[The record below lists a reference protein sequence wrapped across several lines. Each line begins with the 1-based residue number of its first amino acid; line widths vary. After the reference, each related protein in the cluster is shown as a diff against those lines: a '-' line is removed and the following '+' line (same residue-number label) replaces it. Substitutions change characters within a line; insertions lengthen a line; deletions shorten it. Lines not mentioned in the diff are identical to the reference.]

1 MLLQL
6 IWSNL
11 RYRPVRAVLS
21 AFGVALAVVLMLVNA
36 GLVNGTQQE
45 RARRETNVQAEL
57 MFWRDFNLTSTAAL
71 VMPIQYTNRLRQV
84 AGVADVAPVGQ
95 YLKPSDYGIGV
106 EIIEGIEWESYQRLT
121 GIRLQAGTP
130 PVDEYEAIV
139 DAEFIRTRR
148 VAVGDTVTV
157 FERPFRIAGV
167 YAPEAGTARFKMR
180 LDTLQKLLA
189 APERCTFIYVKCQDP
204 SAQEA
209 VAARIVEELPDN
221 TVILIRDLPAAY
233 EQSIP
238 ALNTFLKLVIGLA
251 VAVGTTFVFLTMYTT
266 IAERKRDIGILKS
279 LGASSWW
286 IIRAIEAEAL
296 FVGLLGLL
304 LGTGAAY
311 LVVAGITAFTAL
323 RPAIELRWIGL
334 AALISLF
341 STVLGA
347 LYPAWRAARL
357 DPVETLAE

>member
-1 MLLQL
+1 MLFQL
-6 IWSNL
+6 VWSNL
-11 RYRPVRAVLS
+11 RHRPVRTALS
-21 AFGVALAVVLMLVNA
+21 AFGVALAVTLILVNA
-36 GLVNGTQQE
+36 GLVNGSQRG
-45 RARRETNVQAEL
+45 RAQRETNVRAEL
-57 MFWRDFNLTSTAAL
+57 MFWRDFNLTSTSAL
-71 VMPIQYTNRLRQV
+71 VMPIQYTDRLRQI
-84 AGVADVAPVGQ
+84 AGVADAAPVGQ

-130 PVDEYEAIV
+130 PVEEYDAIV

-148 VAVGDTVTV
+148 VAIGDTVMV
-157 FERPFRIAGV
+157 FERPFRITGV
-167 YAPEAGTARFKMR
+167 YAPEAGTARFKMQ
-180 LDTLQKLLA
+180 LATMQKLLA
-189 APERCTFIYVKCQDP
+189 APERCTFIYVKCINP
-204 SAQEA
+204 AEQEA
-209 VAARIVEELPDN
+209 VAAHIVEELPDN

-233 EQSIP
+233 EQGIP

-251 VAVGTTFVFLTMYTT
+251 VAVGITFVFLTMYTT

-279 LGASSWW
+279 LGASPWW

-304 LGTGAAY
+304 LGIGAAY
-311 LVVAGITAFTAL
+311 LAVAGITAFTAL
-323 RPAIELRWIGL
+323 RPEIELRWLGL
-334 AALISLF
+334 AALISLL
-341 STVLGA
+341 STALGA